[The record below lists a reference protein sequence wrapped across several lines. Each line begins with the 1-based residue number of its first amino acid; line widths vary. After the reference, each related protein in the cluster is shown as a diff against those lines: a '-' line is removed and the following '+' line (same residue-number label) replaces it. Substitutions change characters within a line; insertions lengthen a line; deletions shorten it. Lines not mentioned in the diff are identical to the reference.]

1 MVVKL
6 ILYIF
11 GLHNFIKPN
20 KLIQVMMD
28 KNTKLN
34 AAGNKRY
41 NYTSNM
47 LIKSENYIFD
57 HITKGLINSG
67 NLDRDI
73 DNSVSSIQ
81 ELLEKYQQ
89 RATRFGL
96 YD

>member
-1 MVVKL
+1 
-6 ILYIF
+6 
-11 GLHNFIKPN
+11 
-20 KLIQVMMD
+20 MMD

-34 AAGNKRY
+34 AAGNAKRY

-57 HITKGLINSG
+57 HITKGLINTG
-67 NLDRDI
+67 NLDTDI
-73 DNSVSSIQ
+73 AHSVSSIQ
-81 ELLEKYQQ
+81 ELLNKSHQ